1 MPGKKEKRRSGRGKA
16 SILLTN
22 DDGIHAPGLT
32 ALYEAL
38 LPLGNVT
45 VVAPEH
51 ERSAVSHAITLHQ
64 PLRLRQV
71 RLKDGLSGYCT
82 NGTPADCVKLG
93 VRAVLKSFPDI
104 VVSGINP
111 GPNTGFSVLY
121 SGTVSAAREGAM
133 YGIPSMAVSL
143 ASHAPDV
150 DFSYAA
156 SFAALLARKI
166 ISGCFMP
173 SGSLLNVNIPA
184 GAVKGVKF
192 TKQSVQVFKD
202 QFEKRK
208 DPRNREY
215 YWLSGE
221 FFGGNRDADMDS
233 EAVRRGYI
241 SLTPLNC
248 DVTNHALL
256 AELRKKQSMAIVKK
270 HEARSMKDE
279 MCYPEKG

>member
-1 MPGKKEKRRSGRGKA
+1 MPVKNDKRRTPAGKA
-16 SILLTN
+16 RILLTN
-22 DDGIHAPGLT
+22 DDGIHAPGLA
-32 ALYEAL
+32 ALYKAL

-64 PLRLRQV
+64 PLRLRKI
-71 RLKDGLSGYCT
+71 RLKDGVNGFCT

-133 YGIPSMAVSL
+133 YGISSLAVSL
-143 ASHAPDV
+143 AARDPGA
-150 DFSYAA
+150 DFGKAA
-156 SFAALLARKI
+156 SFASLLARKI
-166 ISGCFMP
+166 LAGGFLP
-173 SGSLLNVNIPA
+173 PGVLLNVNVPA
-184 GAVKGVKF
+184 GAIKGVKF
-192 TKQSVQVFKD
+192 TKQSVRFFKD
-202 QFEKRK
+202 RFEKRK
-208 DPRNREY
+208 DPRQREY

-221 FFGGNRDADMDS
+221 FFGGSRDADADS

-248 DVTNHALL
+248 DVTDHAML
-256 AELRKKQSMAIVKK
+256 AELKNKKLVPGVKI
-270 HEARSMKDE
+270 
-279 MCYPEKG
+279 